1 MELTWAIEHIFAKTA
16 NKELPIGKDHF
27 ALAIFLIG
35 NKIALIVDPVLVD
48 EIEVAV
54 VKGLVQGV
62 ALLVVELA

>member
-1 MELTWAIEHIFAKTA
+1 MKLTWAIEHILAKTA
-16 NKELPIGKDHF
+16 NKELPIGEDHF